1 MKTLNKVKC
10 VYVML
15 LAACSLGCLPGC
27 AAKRIEPAQIT
38 RDSVA
43 VVVRHSI
50 VWHKVLARFDI
61 PDIREK
67 RVTRDTTSRLENDY
81 AESTAAVSDGVLTH
95 TLNTKP
101 QSKEVDVDVPSE
113 RVDTTIYK
121 YQFIKTIK
129 EVAAPLTWWQETQI
143 KGFWAMVSI
152 LAVFILWKF
161 FRSKFGGF
169 LSSIANL
176 FKGI

>member
-1 MKTLNKVKC
+1 MKRLIILISVAWLC
-10 VYVML
+10 VN
-15 LAACSLGCLPGC
+15 C
-27 AAKRIEPAQIT
+27 AAKRIEPAHIT

-50 VWHKVLARFDI
+50 VWHKVAARLDI

-81 AESTAAVSDGVLTH
+81 AESTATVSDGILTH

-101 QSKEVDVDVPSE
+101 QTKEVDVDVPSE

-129 EVAAPLTWWQETQI
+129 EVATPLTWWQKTQI
-143 KGFWAMVSI
+143 KGFWAMVS
-152 LAVFILWKF
+152 VFCIIILWRV
-161 FRSKFGGF
+161 FRSKFGGL
-169 LSSIANL
+169 LSGIANL

>member
-1 MKTLNKVKC
+1 MKC
-10 VYVML
+10 VYEML
-15 LAACSLGCLPGC
+15 LVACSLGCLPGC
-27 AAKRIEPAQIT
+27 AAKRIEPAQVT

-50 VWHKVLARFDI
+50 VWHKVAVRLDI

-81 AESTAAVSDGVLTH
+81 AESTATVSDGVLTH

-101 QSKEVDVDVPSE
+101 QTKEVDVDVSSE

-143 KGFWAMVSI
+143 KGFWAMFF
-152 LAVFILWKF
+152 VFCIIILWRV
-161 FRSKFGGF
+161 FRSKLGAF
-169 LSSIANL
+169 
-176 FKGI
+176 FKSFM